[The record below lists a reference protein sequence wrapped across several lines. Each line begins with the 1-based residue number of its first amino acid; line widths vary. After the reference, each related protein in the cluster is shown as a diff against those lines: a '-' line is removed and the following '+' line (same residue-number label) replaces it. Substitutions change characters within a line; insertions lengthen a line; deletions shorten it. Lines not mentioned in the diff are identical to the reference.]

1 MSCSR
6 AAGNSNK
13 GAQSA
18 HKNAS
23 NKNKGGVLGRAP
35 LVLHYSMPRSG
46 ILEPWV
52 PQKGGV
58 TGNLGSPEKLIRNSI
73 NCLKYNIK

>member
-1 MSCSR
+1 MSCPR

-23 NKNKGGVLGRAP
+23 NKNKGGVLGRAHIRP
-35 LVLHYSMPRSG
+35 
-46 ILEPWV
+46 
-52 PQKGGV
+52 KGEYTWSNLRLLYIWCSTTRCHV
-58 TGNLGSPEKLIRNSI
+58 VASWNLGSPERRGPEEP
-73 NCLKYNIK
+73 

>member
-23 NKNKGGVLGRAP
+23 NKNKGGVLG
-35 LVLHYSMPRSG
+35 
-46 ILEPWV
+46 
-52 PQKGGV
+52 
-58 TGNLGSPEKLIRNSI
+58 NLGSPERRGHGEPWFPVGGAEGVSPPRKLIRDSI